1 MLELKL
7 TLVHVLLF
15 LCFWIGGASYLFL
28 ANLQAVPQQSS
39 IIYYS
44 LASLKFF
51 KPALIPNPRI
61 DSKIITFETDVMRL
75 LMTATGLEPTDT

>member
-1 MLELKL
+1 MLGLKL

-44 LASLKFF
+44 LASLKFVN
-51 KPALIPNPRI
+51 PALIPNPRI
-61 DSKIITFETDVMRL
+61 DSKIAFETEVMRL
-75 LMTATGLEPTDT
+75 LMTATGLEPTTT

>member
-28 ANLQAVPQQSS
+28 ANLQAVPQQSC

-51 KPALIPNPRI
+51 NPALIPNPRI
-61 DSKIITFETDVMRL
+61 DSKIAFETEVMRL
-75 LMTATGLEPTDT
+75 LMTATGLEPTTT

>member
-51 KPALIPNPRI
+51 NPARIPNPRI
-61 DSKIITFETDVMRL
+61 DSKIAFETEVMRL
-75 LMTATGLEPTDT
+75 LMTATGLEPTTT